1 MDTSISVSLYVWKTL
16 AFSSTRIHFIADLS
30 PPSQLLQ
37 LDFPPPASHDSLEI
51 TSISANTAEIHTASD
66 VFDI

>member
-1 MDTSISVSLYVWKTL
+1 MEDL
-16 AFSSTRIHFIADLS
+16 AFSSARTHFIADLS

-37 LDFPPPASHDSLEI
+37 LDFFPAASLDGLEI
-51 TSISANTAEIHTASD
+51 TSVSANNSTASD

>member
-16 AFSSTRIHFIADLS
+16 AFSSTRTRFIADLS

-37 LDFPPPASHDSLEI
+37 LDFPPPASHNSLEI
-51 TSISANTAEIHTASD
+51 TSVSANNNTASD